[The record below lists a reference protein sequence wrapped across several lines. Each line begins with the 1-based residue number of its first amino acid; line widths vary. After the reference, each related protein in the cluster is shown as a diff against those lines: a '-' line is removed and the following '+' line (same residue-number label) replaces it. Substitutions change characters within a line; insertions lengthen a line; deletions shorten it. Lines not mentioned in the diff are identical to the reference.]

1 MSDDAGKQI
10 TKNCH
15 YISRFLTRPWEFDDR
30 RGKGQLCYYDFDTD
44 RFENRFAKT
53 LFAETGLNSPTV
65 ETWLTEVL
73 ESPLGR
79 IRSRLADGDPRA
91 LDDWPFFRAAMLMLW
106 LQGLR
111 SNSVA
116 ELGDRRALD
125 DIAAMPIEHLDL
137 MVNRI
142 QGDYRLCLVFTTW
155 TANQFSPLSVPSA
168 GTFTV
173 SVRDEGCA
181 SGFSLGVGLTVD
193 PTCALVAIPVEQRG
207 KIDDSLLGS
216 SLANYSVGTSS
227 SRRVVLHPNVRQEVP
242 KGKLRTDLKE
252 LRAINDSL
260 LADIQEVRGL
270 IVTGF
275 EAAGISTERDRIGRV
290 IPPKP

>member
-1 MSDDAGKQI
+1 MTG
-10 TKNCH
+10 
-15 YISRFLTRPWEFDDR
+15 RFFP
-30 RGKGQLCYYDFDTD
+30 GGG
-44 RFENRFAKT
+44 A
-53 LFAETGLNSPTV
+53 
-65 ETWLTEVL
+65 
-73 ESPLGR
+73 
-79 IRSRLADGDPRA
+79 
-91 LDDWPFFRAAMLMLW
+91 LMLW

-116 ELGDRRALD
+116 ETGDRRALD
-125 DIAAMPIEHLDL
+125 DIAAMPIEHLDM
-137 MVNRI
+137 MVSRI

-155 TANQFSPLSVPSA
+155 TANQFYPLSVPSA

-227 SRRVVLHPNVRQEVP
+227 SQRVVLHPNVRQEVP
-242 KGKLRTDLKE
+242 EGKLRTDLKE
-252 LRAINDSL
+252 LRGINDNCL
-260 LADIQEVRGL
+260 LADIHEVRRL
-270 IVTGF
+270 IVSGF

-290 IPPKP
+290 IPPRPSSVAAPV